1 MTTTNTTLALR
12 ALAFCGLATINT
24 ACTVLGPD
32 YASPSMEVPTAYKEA
47 AGLTMQARELSTDG
61 RWWELFGDTQL
72 DRLISQVEKR
82 NYSLQAIAAQTR
94 QARSLAE
101 VARSVRFP
109 TLVAGGTNDFGL
121 LANWEVDLWGR
132 IQRTVEA
139 SGAAAQASAAD
150 LMAAKLSLQ
159 AQLAQNYFQLRVQD
173 ADIALLRITVTY
185 YERSLQITRN
195 QYAVGVVDRGSIA
208 QAQAQLSTA
217 QAQVHDA
224 RLARAQLEHAVAV
237 LVGNAPA
244 DFSIATAPIDIKVP
258 EVPPMLPANLLE
270 RRPDIAAAERR
281 VAVANAQ
288 IGVAEAAA
296 YPALDLFAGVSIRKG
311 LLGGAKILAPLYAG
325 ELPQAGRAKASAA
338 YDESVA
344 NYRQMVLNGF
354 REVEDALAAMQI
366 LDQASNAQTTAVQ
379 AARNAVSIAENQYRA
394 GLVNYKSVIVAQ
406 ASALVNDRA
415 ALSLLGR
422 RLAASV
428 SLIKALGGGWT
439 PTTQTL
445 MEPKDQY

>member
-1 MTTTNTTLALR
+1 MTVTNTTLVLR
-12 ALAFCGLATINT
+12 ALTLVGFASINT

-32 YASPSMEVPTAYKEA
+32 YARPTIEVPMAYKEA
-47 AGLTMQARELSTDG
+47 AGLTIRARDISTDS

-72 DRLISQVEKR
+72 DRLISQVETR
-82 NYSLQAIAAQTR
+82 NYSLQAIEAQTL
-94 QARSLAE
+94 QAQSLAE
-101 VARSVRFP
+101 IAQSARFP

-121 LANWEVDLWGR
+121 LANWEIDLWGR
-132 IQRTVEA
+132 IRRTVEA

-173 ADIALLRITVTY
+173 ADIALLHNTISY

-195 QYAVGVVDRGSIA
+195 QYAVGVVDRGAIA

-217 QAQVHDA
+217 QAQMHDA

-237 LVGNAPA
+237 LIGNAPA
-244 DFSIATAPIDIKVP
+244 DFSLATAPIDVKVP
-258 EVPPMLPANLLE
+258 EVPPVLPANLLE

-281 VAVANAQ
+281 VAAASAQ
-288 IGVAEAAA
+288 IGAAEAAS

-354 REVEDALAAMQI
+354 REVEDALAALQI
-366 LDQASNAQTTAVQ
+366 LDQASNAQNAAVQ

-394 GLVNYKSVIVAQ
+394 GLVNYKSVIAAQ

-428 SLIKALGGGWT
+428 SLIKALGGSWT
-439 PTTQTL
+439 PNAPTL
-445 MEPKDQY
+445 MGTKE